1 MMTIANRM
9 VAASLLLIATSL
21 TVGAARAQTPANVRF
36 LLDWAFQGQQAAF
49 TVPVDDG
56 TFKRLGLNVTVDRGV
71 GSGDTVV
78 KVASGAYDMGYA
90 DLNAMVRFND
100 QNPGQ
105 KLIAVMIANDKATTG
120 LATKSDSKIKSPKDL
135 EGKKLASPQGDGSR
149 QLFPLFAKINQ
160 INESSITWINVSPE
174 LRETMLVRGEV
185 DAISGDGPTVM
196 LNIRALGLP
205 ASAIRIMP
213 YADYGLELYGKAL
226 VVRPD
231 YAEKNPELVRNFI
244 RGVVHGMNVLIKD
257 PDAAVA
263 SVKKRDPLLQ
273 GDIEKARI
281 SMTLDYAIVSPNV
294 RQNGYSHVDLE
305 RLGRTLKEV
314 AQGTQLKAVPSTGD
328 VYTDRY
334 LPPRLELT
342 MAQ

>member
-1 MMTIANRM
+1 MQRANR
-9 VAASLLLIATSL
+9 VCAASLPLVVSSRAW
-21 TVGAARAQTPANVRF
+21 GAAKAQTPANIRF

-78 KVASGAYDMGYA
+78 KVASGAYDIGYA

-120 LATKSDSKIKSPKDL
+120 LATKGDGKIKSPKDL

-160 INESSITWINVSPE
+160 INESSIIWINVSPE

-185 DAISGDGPTVM
+185 DAISGDGP
-196 LNIRALGLP
+196 
-205 ASAIRIMP
+205 
-213 YADYGLELYGKAL
+213 
-226 VVRPD
+226 
-231 YAEKNPELVRNFI
+231 
-244 RGVVHGMNVLIKD
+244 
-257 PDAAVA
+257 
-263 SVKKRDPLLQ
+263 
-273 GDIEKARI
+273 
-281 SMTLDYAIVSPNV
+281 
-294 RQNGYSHVDLE
+294 
-305 RLGRTLKEV
+305 
-314 AQGTQLKAVPSTGD
+314 
-328 VYTDRY
+328 
-334 LPPRLELT
+334 
-342 MAQ
+342 

>member
-1 MMTIANRM
+1 MT
-9 VAASLLLIATSL
+9 VARRRLWLFISLLSVVLLA
-21 TVGAARAQTPANVRF
+21 GPAWAETKVKF

-49 TVPVDDG
+49 TVPADDG
-56 TFKRLGLNVTVDRGV
+56 TFHKLGLDVTIDRGV

-78 KVASGAYDMGYA
+78 KVAGGAYDIGYA

-105 KLIAVMIANDKATTG
+105 RLIAVMILNDKATTG

-149 QLFPLFAKINQ
+149 QLFPLFARINQ
-160 INESSITWINVSPE
+160 INESLITWINVSPE

-205 ASAIRIMP
+205 PSAITIMP
-213 YADYGLELYGKAL
+213 YSDYGLELYGKAL

-244 RGVVHGMNVLIKD
+244 RGVAHGTNNLIRD

-263 SVKKRDPLLQ
+263 SVKTRDPLLQ
-273 GDIEKARI
+273 SDIEKARI
-281 SMTLDYAIVSPNV
+281 RMTLDYAIVSPNV
-294 RQNGYSHVDLE
+294 RQNGY
-305 RLGRTLKEV
+305 
-314 AQGTQLKAVPSTGD
+314 
-328 VYTDRY
+328 
-334 LPPRLELT
+334 
-342 MAQ
+342 